1 MTKPG
6 FNICVG
12 PDPILLKDYID
23 EQIRAWPPGPG
34 QAWERHTFWGEEPLP
49 ADFWEKLTLQGLF
62 QRPKVIILRKANELT
77 ADTLKKISAALG
89 RADAQT
95 WPFICFENEFEKG
108 RAKIAAHI
116 LKLKFLTFAKD
127 KKWYREIPPLMRDAK
142 RSFVQKEAASLGL
155 RLAPAELENLLPAL
169 PQDAGAIRLELSK
182 VSLAADAEGKLTPEA
197 LDMLNFEP
205 EMDIFAFL
213 SALQNGQRPEM
224 VWAQFSKGSD
234 SSDAGLFSFLAMLLR
249 EGRILW
255 QLLAGEPVFIP
266 AQQQGNKMAL
276 ARTLGY
282 GGLSRIWDLALRAEK
297 GIKTGERNPRQAF
310 ELLLADLF
318 RLFNR

>member
-1 MTKPG
+1 MSKPG

-12 PDPILLKDYID
+12 PDPILLKDYIE
-23 EQIRAWPPGPG
+23 EQARAWPPGPG
-34 QAWERHTFWGEEPLP
+34 QKWERYTFWGEEPLP

-62 QRPKVIILRKANELT
+62 QQPKLIILRKANELS

-89 RADAQT
+89 RADSQT

-108 RAKIAAHI
+108 KAKIAAHV
-116 LKLKFLTFAKD
+116 LKLKFFTFAKE
-127 KKWYREIPPLMRDAK
+127 KNWYREIPPLARDAK
-142 RSFVQKEAASLGL
+142 RAFVQKEAATLGL
-155 RLAPAELENLLPAL
+155 KLDPMDMERLLPAL
-169 PQDAGAIRLELSK
+169 PQDAGAIRLELGK
-182 VSLAADAEGKLTPEA
+182 VALAADAGGKLTPEA
-197 LDMLNFEP
+197 LSMLNFEP

-213 SALQNGQRPEM
+213 SALQSGKRPEE

-234 SSDAGLFSFLAMLLR
+234 ASDAGLFSFLAMLLR

-266 AQQQGNKMAL
+266 SHQQGNKTAL
-276 ARTLGY
+276 ARSLGY

-297 GIKTGERNPRQAF
+297 GVKTGERNPRQAF